1 MINFSPMRMLYR
13 PFQWLFPRLD
23 HWILLRFPLF
33 WRTRFLDFIFAL
45 ATVGIIVAILSYLV
59 FGNMYI
65 IAMWGSSLNFIIEF
79 WGIMNWTFATFM
91 FLYAWL
97 ICIIIVR
104 MGEIPLRWH
113 FTTMYSTIIGA
124 YVCVIVLSILPFS
137 VMRAIKYISI
147 SDDDLAA
154 DIEIVKA
161 HDRWRCVPE
170 NTLDNSDEIKDLQS
184 VLSRYRQV
192 ITPERSRTKRSDT
205 YCDASEFP
213 LKYADVVG
221 NLYYGLNLI
230 QDYRKMDADAK
241 SERNYNIF
249 RGFGIK
255 VYGWPIIVA
264 VLFGLISTAGSYPMF
279 VWRRIILRR

>member
-1 MINFSPMRMLYR
+1 
-13 PFQWLFPRLD
+13 
-23 HWILLRFPLF
+23 
-33 WRTRFLDFIFAL
+33 
-45 ATVGIIVAILSYLV
+45 V
-59 FGNMYI
+59 
-65 IAMWGSSLNFIIEF
+65 
-79 WGIMNWTFATFM
+79 
-91 FLYAWL
+91 
-97 ICIIIVR
+97 
-104 MGEIPLRWH
+104 PLRWH
-113 FTTMYSTIIGA
+113 FTTIVATIIGA
-124 YVCVIVLSILPFS
+124 YICVIVLSILPLS
-137 VMRAIKYISI
+137 MMLAINHINI

-170 NTLDNSDEIKDLQS
+170 NTLNDSDEMKELQG

-192 ITPERSRTKRSDT
+192 ITPERSKTKRSDT
-205 YCDASEFP
+205 YCDMSEFS

-221 NLYYGLNLI
+221 NLYYGISLI

-249 RGFGIK
+249 RVFGVN
-255 VYGWPIIVA
+255 VYGWPIVVA